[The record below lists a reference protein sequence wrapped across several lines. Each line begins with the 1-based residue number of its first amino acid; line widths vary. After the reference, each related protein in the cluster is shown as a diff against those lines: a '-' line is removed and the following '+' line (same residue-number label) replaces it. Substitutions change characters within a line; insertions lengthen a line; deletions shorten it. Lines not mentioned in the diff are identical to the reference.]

1 MPKNRFTLEE
11 LKQLAAAKNIA
22 QFLDEPELDGI
33 GRDVCNDFDE
43 DYGRMSHKIEQWE
56 EILNQIMQVKE
67 EKNFPWP
74 DASSMK
80 YPLIAEACIEFSS
93 NIYPEIVQP
102 GRIVRV
108 QVNGEDPGGEKQARA
123 DRVEKHL
130 NYQLTEKIKNWEPDM
145 DALLFRIPAYG
156 CYYKKIYFDQS
167 RNLPVVSICSPD
179 TIVTSS
185 CKNALDDERRI
196 THILSPLSRNEVI
209 ERIRKGIFLNV
220 DMPQTDEDTEEVDDE
235 KFIEQHCWLDLDE
248 DGYKEPY
255 TVTVHRESQMVFRI
269 VARFTE
275 GDIQTVTTN
284 RSKDTIASIDGFTH
298 FIKYPFFR
306 SFDGSNTDLGFGELL
321 IPLNEQINSNI
332 NQLTD
337 SGTLQ
342 NIQGGFL
349 GKGIRMEDSG
359 PFRVA
364 MGEWLPVE
372 SRGGSLSENIFPI
385 PTREPSQAL
394 FALLG
399 MMIDMAR
406 GLSQASK
413 STPGE
418 IPANTPA
425 TTFLGWIEESMKVYS
440 SIHKRIFNATKQEVR
455 KIYRLNSLYGDP
467 EEYAKYQDIPGVD
480 MHEDYAFEDEDI
492 SPAASPEVSTNMQRL
507 IQAQS
512 LIGMDPPTAQAGGLD
527 PRAAM
532 RRYLEATKQPN
543 IEELQPPPEPVPEG
557 PTLEEQMLQMQNDI
571 EQGKLALKAYEL
583 EIKEASEYI
592 KSMKTLAE
600 AEGIEA
606 GTQIREY
613 QQGVQDIKD
622 GLEIE
627 RTEEELNRQ
636 RAAEQQGAQPVEQ
649 QPQ

>member
-1 MPKNRFTLEE
+1 MPRKRFSIEQ

-22 QFLDEPELDGI
+22 KFLDEPELEEI

-43 DYGRMSHKIEQWE
+43 DYGRMSHKIEQWA
-56 EILNQIMQVKE
+56 EILDQVMQVKE

-80 YPLIAEACIEFSS
+80 YPLIAEACIEFNS

-102 GRIVRV
+102 NRIVRV
-108 QVNGEDPGGEKQARA
+108 QVNGEDPDGEKQARA

-130 NYQLTEKIKNWEPDM
+130 NYQLIEKIKNWEPDM

-167 RNLPVVSICSPD
+167 RNLPVVNICSPD

-185 CKNALDDERRI
+185 GKNALDDERRI
-196 THILSPLSRNEVI
+196 THILSPLSKNEVI

-220 DMPQTDEDTEEVDDE
+220 DMPQEDEDTEEEDDE

-255 TVTVHRESQMVFRI
+255 TVTVHRDSQMVFRI

-275 GDIQTVTTN
+275 DDITTVKTDN
-284 RSKDTIASIDGFTH
+284 GKEVIVSIDGFTH
-298 FIKYPFFR
+298 FVKYPFFR

-342 NIQGGFL
+342 NIQGGFF
-349 GKGIRMEDSG
+349 GRGIRMDSG

-372 SRGGSLSENIFPI
+372 TRGGSLSENIFPI
-385 PTREPSQAL
+385 PTKEPSQTL

-425 TTFLGWIEESMKVYS
+425 TTFLGWIEEGMKVYS
-440 SIHKRIFNATKQEVR
+440 SIHKRIFNSVKQEVR

-467 EEYAKYQDIPGVD
+467 EEYEKYQDIPGVN
-480 MHEDYAFEDEDI
+480 MVEDYSFKDEDI

-512 LIGMDPPTAQAGGLD
+512 LIGMDSQTAQAGGLD

-532 RRYLEATKQPN
+532 RRYLEATKQTN
-543 IEELQPPPEPVPEG
+543 IEELQPPPEPAPEG
-557 PTLEEQMLQMQNDI
+557 PTLEQQMLDMQSAI
-571 EQGKLALKAYEL
+571 EQGKLDLKAYEL
-583 EIKEASEYI
+583 EIKELSEYA
-592 KSMKTLAE
+592 KSMRNLAE
-600 AEGIEA
+600 AEGVEV
-606 GTQIREY
+606 GTQREEY
-613 QQGVQDIKD
+613 KQGVQDIKD
-622 GLEIE
+622 SLEIE
-627 RTEEELNRQ
+627 RTEDEL
-636 RAAEQQGAQPVEQ
+636 EQQAIQQQGTQPVEQ
-649 QPQ
+649 QPR